1 MLGRGGGLRELAELL
16 NRSATIPLDLSA
28 EKRPLEQEVSRA
40 RVWWFLCCVCCLGV
54 ASVLLRQLA
63 LSAHNMHACIAA
75 PLQEWVRKVHK
86 VVPRNKSK
94 TRRAPAG
101 DERVELSTLT
111 TLLES
116 AGGMAANDV
125 SEVGDLGDIVAAAEE
140 WITRVRVCIIGLA
153 RSSVQARRAI

>member
-40 RVWWFLCCVCCLGV
+40 RVRCLCSCFGV

-63 LSAHNMHACIAA
+63 LSAHNALS
-75 PLQEWVRKVHK
+75 LQEWVRKVHK

-140 WITRVRVCIIGLA
+140 WITRVRVHAIGLA
-153 RSSVQARRAI
+153 RSSVLARHAI

>member
-1 MLGRGGGLRELAELL
+1 
-16 NRSATIPLDLSA
+16 
-28 EKRPLEQEVSRA
+28 
-40 RVWWFLCCVCCLGV
+40 
-54 ASVLLRQLA
+54 
-63 LSAHNMHACIAA
+63 MHACNALS
-75 PLQEWVRKVHK
+75 LQEWVRKVHK

-140 WITRVRVCIIGLA
+140 WITRVRVFLIGLA
-153 RSSVQARRAI
+153 RSSVQAQLAI